1 MRSICGPNHGTREE
15 NRDKIAQRSESH
27 EKPTLSDQVVSEEL
41 AESLRGAA
49 RAREGKV
56 CRMWQGRAWI
66 FPDVLGKMGGEIA
79 PKLNLGVGG
88 DMMKETQ
95 ISQPQRMRD
104 SSHHCWPQVHPSCG
118 VGEGRDG

>member
-1 MRSICGPNHGTREE
+1 M
-15 NRDKIAQRSESH
+15 KAVK
-27 EKPTLSDQVVSEEL
+27 KPSLSDQVVSEEL
-41 AESLRGAA
+41 VEALRGQPGQGSA
-49 RAREGKV
+49 RSAG
-56 CRMWQGRAWI
+56 CGRAEPALI

-118 VGEGRDG
+118 FGEGRDG